1 MLIDYTT
8 NVNLIVVWYF
18 DPDRYNYIWASLQ
31 LIILLSSQILASNKM
46 GNVDNIQSSAF
57 YYEETTQSIGR
68 FDRFITL
75 LGFGRVR
82 MGCKSIY
89 NYEIFYPEYF
99 NLKLYQLCFDGLP
112 TMCLQL
118 YIALA
123 SKTSSLTLI
132 ASITITFASILFSI
146 FRLFHKNAKKHS
158 FDKTIS
164 YKVDVNDCN
173 IDNNNK
179 HSDTHGRSNVID
191 AFSTLT
197 MTYSRISQIIMC
209 LLVLTDTYI
218 RTFPFIFATFMIRTI
233 VSNIGIHSFV
243 DVKDTLPLFIVLV
256 FLAFIWFIM
265 IIITVVSQYIM
276 LNWMAIKS
284 KPNPQNNTT
293 INIKSYCVFA
303 SCFSCLFNIIFVLPL
318 KRFDQKYSF
327 QTYVCIGF

>member
-8 NVNLIVVWYF
+8 NLNLIVVWYF

-31 LIILLSSQILASNKM
+31 LIILVSSQILASKKM
-46 GNVDNIQSSAF
+46 GNADNIQSIAF
-57 YYEETTQSIGR
+57 YNEETTQSIGR

-75 LGFGRVR
+75 FGFGRVC

-123 SKTSSLTLI
+123 SKTSSLPLI
-132 ASITITFASILFSI
+132 ASITITFASLLYSI
-146 FRLFHKNAKKHS
+146 FRIFHKNAKEYS
-158 FDKTIS
+158 FEKTIT

-173 IDNNNK
+173 IDNNNNNN
-179 HSDTHGRSNVID
+179 DIQGRTDVID
-191 AFSTLT
+191 SFSTLT
-197 MTYSRISQIIMC
+197 ITYSQFSQIVMC

-243 DVKDTLPLFIVLV
+243 NVKHALLFIVLI
-256 FLAFIWFIM
+256 FLAFTWFIM
-265 IIITVVSQYIM
+265 IIITVASQYII

-284 KPNPQNNTT
+284 QPNLENNTT
-293 INIKSYCVFA
+293 IKSYHLFA

-327 QTYVCIGF
+327 QRYVCVGF